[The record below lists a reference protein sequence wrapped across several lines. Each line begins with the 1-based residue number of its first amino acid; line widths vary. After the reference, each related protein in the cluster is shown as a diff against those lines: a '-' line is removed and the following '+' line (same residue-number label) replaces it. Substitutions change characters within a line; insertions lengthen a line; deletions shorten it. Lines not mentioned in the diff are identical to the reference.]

1 MAAASAADGEAAA
14 ATGGC
19 LCGAVRFALRGPLR
33 AVVVCHC
40 GQCRRWHGHAGA
52 YTQVDAD
59 GMRLD
64 DDRGLAWFRSSD
76 VARRGFC
83 RECGSSLFWQRHGAG
98 RISVTAGALDGPTG
112 LATTL
117 QIFAADKGDYYDLD
131 PALPACAGTGAAPG
145 KDDA

>member
-1 MAAASAADGEAAA
+1 MAAASAADAGAAA

-19 LCGAVRFALRGPLR
+19 LCGAVRFALRRPLR

-40 GQCRRWHGHAGA
+40 GQCRRWHGHVGA
-52 YTQVDAD
+52 YTQCDAD
-59 GMRLD
+59 GLRLD
-64 DDRGLAWFRSSD
+64 EDRGLAWFRSSE

-83 RECGSSLFWQRHGAG
+83 RECGSSLFWQRHGSD
-98 RISVTAGALDGPTG
+98 RVSVAAGALDAPTG

-131 PALPACAGTGAAPG
+131 PALPACAGTGTAPG
-145 KDDA
+145 RDDA